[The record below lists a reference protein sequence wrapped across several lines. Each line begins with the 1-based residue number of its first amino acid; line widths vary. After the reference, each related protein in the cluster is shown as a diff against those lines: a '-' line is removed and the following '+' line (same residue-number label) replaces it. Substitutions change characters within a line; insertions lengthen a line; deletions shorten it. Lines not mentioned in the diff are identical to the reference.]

1 MPAAQNS
8 AGLRADYEAL
18 LAAQRKLRMELKAAK
33 EEAEKKG
40 NEVVVLQQKLKR
52 VTQEGGPAPTLAT
65 HAAAPELGGGT

>member
-1 MPAAQNS
+1 
-8 AGLRADYEAL
+8 
-18 LAAQRKLRMELKAAK
+18 MELKAAK